1 MDESSNKGKSSG
13 GLFGG
18 ITDTLIDGLK
28 TVFKNLA
35 PMLAGA
41 LVLLFPEATIDIV
54 EGLMTGLKHLG
65 IVVLKT
71 VHAIASG
78 LSKLNDMG
86 ISPGELALGGA
97 ALAGGAIAGNIAGRV
112 GRGAGKAIDWGKSL
126 FGEGPDAKK
135 RGGLVGAGTR
145 NSRAKTKKPLSLLD
159 RLKAFFASPAGRA
172 AEQKLITK
180 EGKKIAGTAV
190 LNALPGAGSII
201 WSIIS
206 LGISAYTAY
215 ELYEMFT
222 EWDDNQEDGGQTTEE
237 MSEEKKA
244 LKKGITEEEKEAA
257 ERAETKKS
265 LDAKIG
271 RAHV

>member
-1 MDESSNKGKSSG
+1 MSNVQNLAGNLVNKPKVSYKDVLSQKITQQQAKEAQQRDIAENLQEGQSYMDEGKKDDSVKQSYTRTRGEYESSNKGKSSG

-112 GRGAGKAIDWGKSL
+112 GRGAGKAIDWGKRDRKS
-126 FGEGPDAKK
+126 
-135 RGGLVGAGTR
+135 TR
-145 NSRAKTKKPLSLLD
+145 LNSSHT
-159 RLKAFFASPAGRA
+159 
-172 AEQKLITK
+172 
-180 EGKKIAGTAV
+180 
-190 LNALPGAGSII
+190 
-201 WSIIS
+201 
-206 LGISAYTAY
+206 
-215 ELYEMFT
+215 
-222 EWDDNQEDGGQTTEE
+222 
-237 MSEEKKA
+237 
-244 LKKGITEEEKEAA
+244 
-257 ERAETKKS
+257 
-265 LDAKIG
+265 
-271 RAHV
+271 